1 MGYRPRQFEVCLM
14 TNPSVSTPLTGL
26 TDERNTWMNSTR
38 VLLIALY
45 TIIGDIQLSVVS
57 SSILVVYLTRKN
69 A

>member
-1 MGYRPRQFEVCLM
+1 
-14 TNPSVSTPLTGL
+14 
-26 TDERNTWMNSTR
+26 MNSTR